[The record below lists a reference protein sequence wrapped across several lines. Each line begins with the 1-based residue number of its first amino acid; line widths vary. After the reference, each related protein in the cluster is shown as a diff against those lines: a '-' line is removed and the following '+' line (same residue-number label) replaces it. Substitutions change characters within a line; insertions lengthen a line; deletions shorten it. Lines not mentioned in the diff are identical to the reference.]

1 MMPYSTMGPGGSF
14 VWPDSLM
21 LGTALFNWRTAFSGL
36 PEEVK
41 AYLSEHEPEIRNEA
55 DVSRLIEI
63 YNLKK

>member
-1 MMPYSTMGPGGSF
+1 
-14 VWPDSLM
+14 M